1 MSENKNS
8 APAKQTKKEHIS
20 AGDIK
25 GKLEVTDKRER
36 RDGPGGN

>member
-1 MSENKNS
+1 MSEKKNS
-8 APAKQTKKEHIS
+8 APKKDCKKEHVP